1 MLAKHLSAI
10 DQQPYYTPLNLFF
23 NRLQRNL
30 GETFDIRLLVKKIK
44 TSLNH
49 SKCIWTE
56 SNLSRSPFDIRQKYI
71 SAVSVTTRIIEKRPR
86 LRLFAR
92 QFIRSPENK
101 TDHHIS
107 SLHLIRCIKK
117 NIRQAIS
124 HNLKNGLRFF
134 DISFSRILM
143 LTDSTFAVSCIWRH
157 NEPDEGWCSI
167 MPNASIVAWHLPPLI
182 P

>member
-1 MLAKHLSAI
+1 MKRLTLDCSSRKLKPALITANAYGQRAIYHARLST
-10 DQQPYYTPLNLFF
+10 YG
-23 NRLQRNL
+23 RN
-30 GETFDIRLLVKKIK
+30 IY
-44 TSLNH
+44 H
-49 SKCIWTE
+49 
-56 SNLSRSPFDIRQKYI
+56 

-92 QFIRSPENK
+92 QFIRSSENK
-101 TDHHIS
+101 TDYHIS

-143 LTDSTFAVSCIWRH
+143 LTDSTTFAVSCIWRH

-167 MPNASIVAWHLPPLI
+167 MPNASIVAWHLPP
-182 P
+182 

>member
-86 LRLFAR
+86 LRLTLRAAVYSIAWE
-92 QFIRSPENK
+92 QNWPS
-101 TDHHIS
+101 HIIAAFDQMYQEKYPPGHFS
-107 SLHLIRCIKK
+107 QLEKWPALLRHILQPHSHANWLNLRC
-117 NIRQAIS
+117 
-124 HNLKNGLRFF
+124 
-134 DISFSRILM
+134 
-143 LTDSTFAVSCIWRH
+143 
-157 NEPDEGWCSI
+157 
-167 MPNASIVAWHLPPLI
+167 
-182 P
+182 